1 MNRTFSGKTVL
12 ITGASQGIGLAA
24 AEHFLKEGANVVGV
38 SREPADMAS
47 TTSTNADHFL
57 HISAD
62 LSLPGT
68 PGTAVR
74 QALQRF
80 GGIDVLVN
88 NAGAVA
94 VRKGFL
100 DATDEM
106 WESTMEL
113 NFMGY
118 VRMSREVLPH
128 MLEAGSGSIIHVGSE
143 AGRTPLVDAPDYSV
157 SKAAIL
163 SLSKLLSREFGPK
176 GIRSNVVAPAHIYTP
191 MWDRPGG
198 FLDSQAR
205 KFDVPREE
213 AIQAFVEDSGLP
225 VGRLGTADDVAPV
238 ILFLASP
245 AAGFITGAEYTVN
258 GGVTTFV

>member
-1 MNRTFSGKTVL
+1 MNQIFSGKTVV

-38 SREPADMAS
+38 SREPSKMAS
-47 TTSTNADHFL
+47 TTGADDDRFL
-57 HISAD
+57 QIVAD
-62 LSLPGT
+62 LTLPEA
-68 PGTAVR
+68 PGRAVQ
-74 QALQRF
+74 QAMGRF
-80 GGIDVLVN
+80 GRIDVLVN

-100 DATDEM
+100 EVTDDM
-106 WESTMEL
+106 WHSTMEL

-118 VRMSREVLPH
+118 VRMCRAVLPH
-128 MLEAGSGSIIHVGSE
+128 MMETGAGSIIHVGSE

-157 SKAAIL
+157 SKTAIL
-163 SLSKLLSREFGPK
+163 SLSKLLSLEFGAK

-205 KFDVPREE
+205 KFNVPREE
-213 AIQAFVEDSGLP
+213 AIQAFIDDSGLP
-225 VGRLGTADDVAPV
+225 MGRLGTADDVAPV

-245 AAGFITGAEYTVN
+245 AASFITGAEYTVN

>member
-1 MNRTFSGKTVL
+1 MNQIFSGKTVL

-38 SREPADMAS
+38 SRQSSELAGAS
-47 TTSTNADHFL
+47 SASRYL
-57 HISAD
+57 HIAAD
-62 LSLPGT
+62 LALPES
-68 PGTAVR
+68 PRIVVQRAVQHFR
-74 QALQRF
+74 Q
-80 GGIDVLVN
+80 IDVLVN

-94 VRKGFL
+94 VRDGFL
-100 DATDEM
+100 DVTDAM
-106 WESTMEL
+106 WQSTMEL
-113 NFMGY
+113 NFMSY
-118 VRMSREVLPH
+118 VRMCREVLPH
-128 MLEAGSGSIIHVGSE
+128 MVEARSGSIIHLGSE

-163 SLSKLLSREFGPK
+163 TLSKMLSREFGPK
-176 GIRSNVVAPAHIYTP
+176 GIRSNVVAPAHVYTP

-198 FLDSQAR
+198 FLDSQAL
-205 KFDVPREE
+205 KFEVPRED
-213 AIQAFVEDSGLP
+213 AVQAFVDQSGLP

-245 AAGFITGAEYTVN
+245 AASFITGAEYTVN